1 MHCNI
6 NLNYG
11 MVSEVIELNVLSIIQ
26 FIIITILII
35 ILMYEI
41 SKKIIIY
48 KECDE
53 AIEKI

>member
-1 MHCNI
+1 
-6 NLNYG
+6 
-11 MVSEVIELNVLSIIQ
+11 MVDLNVLSIIQ
-26 FIIITILII
+26 FVIITILVI

-41 SKKIIIY
+41 KKKIIIY

>member
-1 MHCNI
+1 
-6 NLNYG
+6 